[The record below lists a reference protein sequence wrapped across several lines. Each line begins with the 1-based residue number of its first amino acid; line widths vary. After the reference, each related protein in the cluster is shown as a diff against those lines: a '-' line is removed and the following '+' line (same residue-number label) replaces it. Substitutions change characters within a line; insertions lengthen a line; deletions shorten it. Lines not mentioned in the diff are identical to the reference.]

1 MAPIG
6 PFGPGPSQFPTVESR
21 LEKKLRQ
28 KATIE
33 RFRRSRD
40 VPVPV
45 KDILDY
51 SKEDL
56 QFMVEEDAESNLFK
70 SPPFTGTQADFAGKS
85 IEQSTDMLREG
96 ADAVTLAPDKEK
108 EDAKNWFMKAVYASG
123 RALARTPGIS
133 QGLQGV
139 TWAAGTRAGQ
149 STLAALDTLGT
160 IVPST
165 ALGIVQG
172 FIPG

>member
-6 PFGPGPSQFPTVESR
+6 PFGPGPDQFPTVESR

-56 QFMVEEDAESNLFK
+56 QFMVEEDAERNLF
-70 SPPFTGTQADFAGKS
+70 
-85 IEQSTDMLREG
+85 
-96 ADAVTLAPDKEK
+96 
-108 EDAKNWFMKAVYASG
+108 
-123 RALARTPGIS
+123 
-133 QGLQGV
+133 
-139 TWAAGTRAGQ
+139 
-149 STLAALDTLGT
+149 
-160 IVPST
+160 
-165 ALGIVQG
+165 
-172 FIPG
+172 